1 MVDVLKFSIDFLY
14 HLALEFSV
22 LSWGLWGQYFSPEYE
37 LEAEKRGCKVV
48 VVMFKYVFPSCSPF
62 GILWTVFIRV
72 KGVSIRM
79 FNDESMCPGFLVFV
93 L

>member
-1 MVDVLKFSIDFLY
+1 MVDVLKFSIEFSY

-22 LSWGLWGQYFSPEYE
+22 LLWGLRGRYCGLEWE

-48 VVMFKYVFPSCSPF
+48 VVMFEYVFPSCSPF
-62 GILWTVFIRV
+62 GIIWTVFVRV
-72 KGVSIRM
+72 KGVLIRV
-79 FNDESMCPGFLVFV
+79 FNDVAVCPGFLIFI